1 MRLCSFTLQPV
12 LLCSTV
18 FCTCWKEHNTV
29 VKPLGELD
37 RDNSQPQM
45 STCAHTYTHTV
56 QQWLPLGHLLLNEAL
71 SLRGLGGH
79 EVRQGQSE
87 TRSAY
92 SSELCKEV
100 WSQCQSKS
108 YLQDTDRKETMT
120 MCVFC
125 FVLLNCTQLFFYS
138 LCYLSSDVLSNS
150 SLYLSYFTS
159 TCLPLFPD
167 SHMLML

>member
-1 MRLCSFTLQPV
+1 MRLGSFTLQPV
-12 LLCSTV
+12 QLCSTV

-125 FVLLNCTQLFFYS
+125 FFYQTVRNCFFTVCVIWAVMCS
-138 LCYLSSDVLSNS
+138 LTVLSTCHI
-150 SLYLSYFTS
+150 SLLPVCLFSLTV
-159 TCLPLFPD
+159 TC
-167 SHMLML
+167 